1 MTPITSPLEKGKDSH
16 HGQEAETEEEA
27 PTQAAEG
34 RARMNLGWKTI
45 TGTILLAVGQAL
57 ETLPE
62 PLPLIGRILSFV
74 GTLLAG
80 IGLRV
85 AIAKGGTK

>member
-1 MTPITSPLEKGKDSH
+1 
-16 HGQEAETEEEA
+16 
-27 PTQAAEG
+27 
-34 RARMNLGWKTI
+34 MNLGWKTI